1 MRVFVAGATGAIGR
15 PLLPRLVA
23 AGHEVTG
30 MTRSEEK
37 AAGVREAG
45 AHAVVCD
52 VFDEQGMR
60 AAMAESEPEVVV
72 HQLTSLPDR
81 FDFRD
86 KDLYR
91 ATNRLRGEGTR
102 ILLDAAAAAGAR
114 RMVAQSI
121 AFIYAPRG
129 GWVKSEDDPALK
141 PEAVGFGEAVATTLE
156 MERAVTGSREL
167 EGLILRYGFFYG
179 PETAYGESGYTV
191 EDVRKR
197 RFPVV
202 GRGTG
207 TFSFIHVDDAAEA
220 TVAAVER
227 GDPGVYNVTDDE
239 PAAMKDWLPVFAEAF
254 GAKKPLRAPA
264 WIARLAAGKTA
275 AQFAIQLRGASNA
288 KAKRELAWQPR
299 WPSWREGFRDA
310 PR

>member
-1 MRVFVAGATGAIGR
+1 VS
-15 PLLPRLVA
+15 
-23 AGHEVTG
+23 VT
-30 MTRSEEK
+30 
-37 AAGVREAG
+37 
-45 AHAVVCD
+45 D
-52 VFDEQGMR
+52 VFDAELLRG
-60 AAMAESEPEVVV
+60 AMAVAEPEVVV
-72 HQLTSLPDR
+72 HQLTALPDR

-86 KDLYR
+86 KDLYT

-102 ILLDAAAAAGAR
+102 ILLGAAVAAGAR

-129 GWVKSEDDPALK
+129 GWVKHEDDPPLDAGSTGFA
-141 PEAVGFGEAVATTLE
+141 EAVETTLG
-156 MERAVTGSREL
+156 MERAVTSSPEL
-167 EGLILRYGFFYG
+167 EGLVLRYGFFYG
-179 PETAYGESGYTV
+179 PGTAYGEDGYTV

-202 GRGTG
+202 GAGTG
-207 TFSFIHVDDAAEA
+207 TFSFIHVDDAADA

-227 GDPGVYNVTDDE
+227 GAPGVYNVTDDE

-254 GAKKPLRAPA
+254 GAKKPLRVPG

-275 AQFAIQLRGASNA
+275 ADFAISLRGASNQ

-299 WPSWREGFRDA
+299 WPSWREGFRNA

>member
-15 PLLPRLVA
+15 PLLKRLVA

-45 AHAVVCD
+45 ARAVVCD
-52 VFDEQGMR
+52 VFDEQGVR
-60 AAMAESEPEVVV
+60 AAMAEAEPEVVV

-86 KDLYR
+86 KDLYT

-102 ILLDAAAAAGAR
+102 ILLDAAVAAGAR

-121 AFIYAPRG
+121 AFIYRQEG
-129 GWVKSEDDPALK
+129 SWVKTEDDEPLEDASGIFAD
-141 PEAVGFGEAVATTLE
+141 AVRTTLE
-156 MERAVTGSREL
+156 MERSVTGSQEL
-167 EGLILRYGFFYG
+167 DGLILRYGFFYG
-179 PETAYGESGYTV
+179 PGTAYGEAGSTTA
-191 EDVRKR
+191 EVRKR
-197 RFPVV
+197 RFPVI
-202 GRGTG
+202 GRGDSV
-207 TFSFIHVDDAAEA
+207 FSYIHVDDAAAA

-227 GDPGVYNVTDDE
+227 GGPGVYNVVDDD
-239 PAAMKDWLPVFAEAF
+239 PAPMREWLPALAEAF
-254 GAKKPLRAPA
+254 GAKRPLRVPA
-264 WIARLAAGKTA
+264 WIARLVAGREA
-275 AQFAIQLRGASNA
+275 VAFATQTRGASNE
-288 KAKRELAWQPR
+288 KAKRELGWQPR
-299 WPSWREGFRDA
+299 WASWRQGFREA